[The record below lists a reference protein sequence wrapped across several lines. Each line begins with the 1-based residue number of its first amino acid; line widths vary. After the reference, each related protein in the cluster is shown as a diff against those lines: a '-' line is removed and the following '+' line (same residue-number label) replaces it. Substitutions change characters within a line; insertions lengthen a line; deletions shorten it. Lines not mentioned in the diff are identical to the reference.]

1 MALMDSLFGQRRY
14 LSDFN
19 ATRMGNI
26 VTDVLVVGGGVAGM
40 RAALSAGESSQVILV
55 CKRDLHESTT
65 RYAQGGVAASLGG
78 DDSPDAHFDDTMKVG
93 SGANDPAAVR
103 KLVAEGPALVREL
116 IEWGLEVDRDD
127 GAPALGREGGHSRNR
142 IVHARG
148 DQTGAAIVDALATKT
163 RSEAAIRIFENC
175 FIIDLLVIDGCC
187 RGAVSYSP
195 KYGHQLIWA
204 SSVVLA
210 SGGCGQVWRETTN
223 PAVAT
228 GDGVAAAFRA
238 GADVADMEFMQFHPT
253 TLYVAGAAR
262 SLITEAIRGEGAYL
276 VDRSGERFMRQYHPD
291 GELAPRDVVSLS
303 IHKHL
308 TETRANCVYLDVR
321 HLRSFELRFPHMDA
335 LCRSFQ
341 IDPAKD
347 LIPVRPSAH
356 YMIGGVL
363 TDLGGRTS
371 VSGLFACGE
380 VACSG
385 VHGANRMASNSLL
398 EGLVFGAWAG
408 ANAAECAR
416 GCGGARVEQS
426 AGHRNAPSDR
436 TLLDLEDIRH
446 SLRSVMWRNVGI
458 TRRADRL
465 EETAQI
471 LEFWAHYTL
480 DKTFDSPSG
489 WETVNQMTVAR
500 LVAAA
505 ALRREGSIGVHFRE
519 DGENQPA
526 DPGKQWTFQWESG
539 TEPQSRARRVGA
551 GGQAPC

>member
-1 MALMDSLFGQRRY
+1 MEPMDSLFGRRRY

-40 RAALSAGESSQVILV
+40 RAALAAAPSAEVILV
-55 CKRDLHESTT
+55 CKRSLQESAT

-78 DDSPDAHFDDTMKVG
+78 DDSPGAHFDDTMKVG
-93 SGANDPAAVR
+93 SEANDPAAVR
-103 KLVAEGPALVREL
+103 KLVTEGPAMVREL
-116 IEWGLEVDRDD
+116 IEWGLEVDRET

-148 DQTGAAIVDALATKT
+148 DQTGAAIVDALAARTQ
-163 RSEAAIRIFENC
+163 REPVIRVFEDC

-187 RGAVSYSP
+187 RGAISYSE
-195 KYGHQLIWA
+195 KYGHQLIW
-204 SSVVLA
+204 SSSTVLA

-223 PAVAT
+223 PSVAT
-228 GDGVAAAFRA
+228 GDGIAAAFRA

-262 SLITEAIRGEGAYL
+262 SLITEAVRGEGAHL
-276 VDRSGERFMRQYHPD
+276 VDRSGERFMQQYHPD
-291 GELAPRDVVSLS
+291 AELAPRDVVSLS

-321 HLRSFELRFPHMDA
+321 HLRSFESRFPHMQA

-356 YMIGGVL
+356 YMIGGVI
-363 TDLGGRTS
+363 TDLGGRTT
-371 VSGLFACGE
+371 VGGLFACGE

-398 EGLVFGAWAG
+398 EGLVFGASAG
-408 ANAAECAR
+408 ANAAERAKAR
-416 GCGGARVEQS
+416 GGASVDQ
-426 AGHRNAPSDR
+426 AAAHRNAPSDR
-436 TLLDLEDIRH
+436 TVLDLEDIRH
-446 SLRSVMWRNVGI
+446 SLRSVMWRNVGVA
-458 TRRADRL
+458 RRADRL
-465 EETAQI
+465 EETEQI
-471 LEFWAHYTL
+471 IEFWAHYTL

-505 ALRREGSIGVHFRE
+505 ALRRKGSIGVHFRE
-519 DGENQPA
+519 DGDQR
-526 DPGKQWTFQWESG
+526 PGDRETQWTFQWNRSA
-539 TEPQSRARRVGA
+539 EPEARARRTQET
-551 GGQAPC
+551 GQATC